1 MRNIVNVFIHPSI
14 PFVVGAIGHF
24 VTILTHNGSNGVFS
38 QTIGAFWRLDDDNF
52 AFYRNIKFRGE
63 TANINVKN

>member
-24 VTILTHNGSNGVFS
+24 VTILTHNGSNDVFS
-38 QTIGAFWRLDDDNF
+38 QPLVPFGVSMTTILHFIETSNF
-52 AFYRNIKFRGE
+52 GGKQQI
-63 TANINVKN
+63 